1 MVRLVVFIWLGV
13 ALVVG
18 ATGALRQSPI
28 PPPGIAVA
36 LTIAALLV
44 IRLSPRARAGVQNV
58 GPGPFVLFH
67 LVRIAAGA
75 YFLVL
80 GARGMLPREFT
91 TPAGWGDILVGIGA
105 LWVLMRCLPV
115 LTAWQQVALIV
126 WNVAG
131 LLDILGV
138 LGNAVRLYARNPS
151 FVDPFM
157 SLPLA
162 ILPTFVVPIV
172 IVSHV
177 LLFSWVRLTPDYEA
191 VRLKADTMSG
201 SRVER

>member
-1 MVRLVVFIWLGV
+1 MVRLVVFIWLLV
-13 ALVVG
+13 AFVVG
-18 ATGALRQSPI
+18 ATGALRHSPV
-28 PPPGIAVA
+28 PPPAIAVG
-36 LTIAALLV
+36 LTIATLLV
-44 IRLSPRARAGVQNV
+44 IRLLPRARAGVQNL
-58 GPGPFVLFH
+58 GPGPLVLFH

-80 GARGMLPREFT
+80 GAADVLPREFT
-91 TPAGWGDILVGIGA
+91 TPAGWGDILVGIAA

-115 LTAWQQVALIV
+115 RTAWQRVAFLV

-138 LGNAVRLYARNPS
+138 LGNAVRLYIRDPS
-151 FVDPFM
+151 FVEPFV

-177 LLFSWVRLTPDYEA
+177 LLFSWVRL
-191 VRLKADTMSG
+191 KADATR
-201 SRVER
+201 RVPRG

>member
-13 ALVVG
+13 AFVVG
-18 ATGALRQSPI
+18 ATGAL
-28 PPPGIAVA
+28 ATVA
-36 LTIAALLV
+36 HPTAGDCGRADDRGAARHP
-44 IRLSPRARAGVQNV
+44 RLSPAREPASSNV

-80 GARGMLPREFT
+80 GARGVLPREFT

-105 LWVLMRCLPV
+105 MWVLMRCLPV
-115 LTAWQQVALIV
+115 RTAWQRVALLV

-138 LGNAVRLYARNPS
+138 LGNAVRLYAE
-151 FVDPFM
+151 DP
-157 SLPLA
+157 
-162 ILPTFVVPIV
+162 VV
-172 IVSHV
+172 
-177 LLFSWVRLTPDYEA
+177 R
-191 VRLKADTMSG
+191 R
-201 SRVER
+201 SRSCRCRWRFCRRSSCRS